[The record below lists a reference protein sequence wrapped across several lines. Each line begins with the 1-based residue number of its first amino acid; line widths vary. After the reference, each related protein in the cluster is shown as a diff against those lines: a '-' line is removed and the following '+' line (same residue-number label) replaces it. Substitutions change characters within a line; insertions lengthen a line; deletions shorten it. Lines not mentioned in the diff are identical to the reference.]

1 MTSNNETFKEVH
13 ERVNNKI
20 SEIQAFILE
29 TTLMIE
35 TMIDP
40 SINKNDISYELT
52 PEFCQPN
59 KLLKYKSTVADKFAN
74 GPQNFGNDIVRRL
87 GDWENS
93 LLPYVRVNTIS
104 AYRQQER
111 KRLDDV
117 EATAKEEQ
125 RRLKEQADKAQKLM
139 QVKKIAGALNVDI
152 SGVSQLQVTD
162 PKEVKKIIDI
172 KADYKQTATIEEIS
186 DQIPEEKDYN
196 DVVENQAN
204 TSENDSQLTQEEL
217 EEFRQYKAFLKF
229 KQNKT
234 TARKNEVPELEA
246 NKRSKSS
253 Q

>member
-1 MTSNNETFKEVH
+1 MTSNNETFKEVL

-29 TTLMIE
+29 TTLKIE

-74 GPQNFGNDIVRRL
+74 GPQSFGNDIVRRL

-93 LLPYVRVNTIS
+93 LLPYVRVNTINT
-104 AYRQQER
+104 YRQQER

-125 RRLKEQADKAQKLM
+125 RRLKEQADKAQKLA
-139 QVKKIAGALNVDI
+139 QVKKIASALNVDI

-172 KADYKQTATIEEIS
+172 KVDHKQTTTIEEIS

-229 KQNKT
+229 NKT
-234 TARKNEVPELEA
+234 MARKNEEPELEA